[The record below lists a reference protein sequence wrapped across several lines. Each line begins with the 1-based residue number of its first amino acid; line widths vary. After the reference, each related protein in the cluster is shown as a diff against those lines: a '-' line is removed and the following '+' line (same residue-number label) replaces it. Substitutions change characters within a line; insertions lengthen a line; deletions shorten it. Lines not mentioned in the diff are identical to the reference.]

1 MASGLL
7 GKADLAATTDT
18 SIYTVPESIV
28 ATVNI
33 NLVNR
38 TAAAITIRLSI
49 GAASPADEDF
59 IEYDT
64 SIPAYGVLERSGLVM
79 GAAEV
84 LVARA
89 SAVGV
94 SIRAYGFT
102 EVI

>member
-1 MASGLL
+1 MAGRL
-7 GKADLAATTDT
+7 GKAALAANTDT
-18 SIYTVPESIV
+18 IIYTVPADTV
-28 ATVNI
+28 ATANI
-33 NLVNR
+33 NLCNR

-49 GAASPADEDF
+49 GAASPADADY

-79 GAAEV
+79 SAAEV
-84 LVARA
+84 LVAMA

-102 EVI
+102 EVA